1 MDELKKQLADLEDE
15 LNITIRARERAHADG
30 DDYHENIYKSDQA
43 KLVQDIQDIKNKMK
57 DLEAKK
63 TNEKWHKSLTEEQ
76 IEDLKSEGIEPGDE
90 EYDNYLRN
98 HGLNPTIKDK
108 DDSINIKDGK
118 KWHSKLTPE
127 QIEELKSEGIEPGD
141 EEYAG
146 FLWNYGINPTEPD
159 KESNKTSQKAD
170 RNSMP
175 SLEDEIKKNDKDDSK
190 DSTKD
195 DKKSDDIQKL
205 RDEYDKL
212 NDLYLDALEE
222 LEEKR
227 QKMENGEIPYEEY
240 QKFSLDVIDEY
251 KYLKELYERITNGEK
266 APERKTPEDKTPE
279 DKTPEDKT
287 PEDKTLEDK
296 TPEDKTPEDKGPV
309 KASVEKDSLKII
321 YDGKNNT
328 YTYTG
333 VSKGQPFADKLEG
346 NKQFFKKGKNKKN
359 LKSMFGEQGFE
370 ELFSGATKNAYKK
383 CDPHVVAIIYETLG
397 LNACRNYLLEL
408 SQGKNAK
415 KENLQFNLTYD
426 LSGMKADKNLNLFDR
441 VRISRMTSRNKPVAD
456 VIPKLSLK
464 QLKANERKMID
475 APQNQHDQGE
485 MKFTDQRTEFVAGLR
500 DYEPEPVQKKP
511 EAINKPEMETIIE
524 DDKGDRE

>member
-63 TNEKWHKSLTEEQ
+63 ANEKWHKSLTEEQ
-76 IEDLKSEGIEPGDE
+76 IEELKSEGIEPGDE
-90 EYDNYLRN
+90 EYDRYLWD
-98 HGLNPTIKDK
+98 HGINPTIKDK
-108 DDSINIKDGK
+108 DVSRNIKDSK

-141 EEYAG
+141 EEYDRY
-146 FLWNYGINPTEPD
+146 LWDHGINPTEPD
-159 KESNKTSQKAD
+159 KGSNKPSQKAD

-240 QKFSLDVIDEY
+240 QKFSLYVIDRY
-251 KYLKELYERITNGEK
+251 KYMKDLYERITNGEK

-287 PEDKTLEDK
+287 PEDKT
-296 TPEDKTPEDKGPV
+296 PEDKTPEDKEPV

-333 VSKGQPFADKLEG
+333 VSKGQPFAFITEA
-346 NKQFFKKGKNKKN
+346 NKQYFKKGKNKKN
-359 LKSMFGEQGFE
+359 LKKVFGEQGFE
-370 ELFSGATKNAYKK
+370 ALFSGATKKAYKK
-383 CDPHVVAIIYETLG
+383 CDPHVVLIIYQTLG

-408 SQGKNAK
+408 SQGQKAK
-415 KENLQFNLTYD
+415 KENLPFSLTYD
-426 LSGMKADKNLNLFDR
+426 LSGIEADEKLNVFDR
-441 VRISRMTSRNKPVAD
+441 ARISRMTSKNKEVAE
-456 VIPKLSLK
+456 VIPKLSSK
-464 QLKANERKMID
+464 QLKANERKLIE
-475 APQNQHDQGE
+475 APQNQHEQGE
-485 MKFTDQRTEFVAGLR
+485 MKFNDQRTEFIAGLK
-500 DYEPEPVQKKP
+500 DYEVQPVQ
-511 EAINKPEMETIIE
+511 NKEKAKNVPEMETLIE
-524 DDKGDRE
+524 DDKGEREE